1 MSFFTNILQWVS
13 NGLLIPIILL
23 LLVSL
28 ILSLIMIGSFY
39 SSFLLRQKF
48 LKSVNNLFIKSE
60 KKDISTLNYKEIKL
74 DDALFKQSLEKMQSY
89 NWDENYCQKVIADF
103 ESNIET
109 SVNKSRLLLRV
120 GPMLGLMGTLIPMG
134 PALVGL
140 AAGDIASMALN
151 MQVAFSTT
159 VVGIFIGAVGYIV
172 NLKKSSWGNDDC
184 NNLTFLFNI
193 ISTRIK
199 NDKK

>member
-28 ILSLIMIGSFY
+28 ILSLIMIGRFY

-48 LKSVNNLFIKSE
+48 LKLINNLFIKSE
-60 KKDISTLNYKEIKL
+60 KEDISTLNYKEIKL
-74 DDALFKQSLEKMQSY
+74 GNALFKQSIEKMQSY

-159 VVGIFIGAVGYIV
+159 VVGIFIGAVGYII
-172 NLKKSSWGNDDC
+172 NLKKSSWGNEDC
-184 NNLTFLFNI
+184 NNLMFLFNI
-193 ISTRIK
+193 ISARIK
-199 NDKK
+199 NDQK